1 MHAKR
6 RLFFWLACKVTQTM
20 HWYIWL
26 IFCLFER
33 MTGLKKFSSTG
44 LNSLFVI
51 VLFQIQSLTNGYDAS
66 KLMVQGEVNKVMY
79 GYSFLN
85 ISGMTMAKCLEYCLA
100 NCLCLSFQICG
111 HTSECQLCTANKY
124 SNPHAMRQFEGC
136 TSYNFGDQ
144 PTLIHP
150 HAVSCTHQL
159 WAGSNFDESQREVS
173 FVWPLM
179 RVARESHREFQREA
193 ISKPLPRR
201 RRTKRE
207 NIITYHRQ
215 VTDGVMTRTVSSLT
229 SVKKRRKGNV
239 ETRKKKEIEK
249 RLFNRWR

>member
-136 TSYNFGDQ
+136 TSYNFRNQ
-144 PTLIHP
+144 EVKVKLIRLKLAHVVTLFSLGPI
-150 HAVSCTHQL
+150 AVWIYFMIDYKTLEH
-159 WAGSNFDESQREVS
+159 W
-173 FVWPLM
+173 W
-179 RVARESHREFQREA
+179 
-193 ISKPLPRR
+193 
-201 RRTKRE
+201 
-207 NIITYHRQ
+207 
-215 VTDGVMTRTVSSLT
+215 
-229 SVKKRRKGNV
+229 
-239 ETRKKKEIEK
+239 
-249 RLFNRWR
+249 